1 MTTVSSHRRLSARCI
16 CCGPAD
22 ISRRKF
28 VAGGIAAIGA
38 GAAAL
43 GSTGA
48 AGQAADPRRIDVH
61 HHLAPPKWIADV
73 VVGRKTGQ
81 RPLANWTPAKAIEDM
96 DQGGVATAV
105 TSISEPAVWFG
116 DNDAA
121 RKLARE
127 CNEYAAKLKADHPGR
142 FGMFAALPMPDVDG
156 ALSEAAYALDTL
168 KADGICLMTS
178 YQSKYLGDPAFTPLF
193 EELNRRKA
201 VVYTHPVRADCCRNL
216 VAEVAVPKVELPFD
230 TTRTILSIV
239 FSGTAVRFP
248 DIRYIWSHAG
258 GALPMLMNRVER
270 YAAGRKDFADRYPQG
285 VRHELQKFYYDT
297 ASASYP
303 STLAPLLQLVKSSQV
318 LFGTDFPFGRSAAT
332 AKGLADYGLSDSDQR
347 AIGRDNAAKLM
358 PRLA

>member
-1 MTTVSSHRRLSARCI
+1 M
-16 CCGPAD
+16 
-22 ISRRKF
+22 
-28 VAGGIAAIGA
+28 
-38 GAAAL
+38 GAAASGL
-43 GSTGA
+43 TTPPAFAQSTN
-48 AGQAADPRRIDVH
+48 PRRIDVH

-96 DQGGVATAV
+96 DKGGVATSV

-142 FGMFAALPMPDVDG
+142 FGMFATLPMPDVDG

-178 YQSKYLGDPAFTPLF
+178 YQSKYLGDSAFAPLF

-216 VAEVAVPKVELPFD
+216 VAEVATPTVELPFD

-258 GALPMLMNRVER
+258 GALPMLMNRIER
-270 YAAGRKDFADRYPQG
+270 YAANRKNFANRYPQG

-318 LFGTDFPFGRSAAT
+318 VFGTDFPFGRSAAT
-332 AKGLADYGLSDSDQR
+332 AKGLADYGLNDSDLR